1 MVYCCRMF
9 ADTYKAA
16 LAQKANPQPGPP
28 GGPNMMQPGRNSAS
42 VAANGTSPLPNPPLP
57 NGQLPGGSVNQPRP
71 PAIPRLVNGATSNG
85 ILPTNPQGIPH
96 APMQP
101 HMQMQPRMPPQMGS
115 DNMRVYQEATRV
127 QQEQQRYLQQQRQ
140 QHHPQATQV
149 GSSASPNMGNPSL
162 MAPSNSAVL
171 ASLQGGRSGSPNGV
185 PPPPSGSSS
194 SPRMTNSST
203 QPQPLSS
210 GMVPAVNQIS
220 NHMKARHPQA
230 SPEQITKMTT
240 EHLNQYRMSHV
251 HAAMQAAAG
260 ASNASA
266 AAANA
271 NIALSGA
278 SPAPLQQQQQA
289 LMNGNSP
296 MLNPQQYAQMM
307 RSQQSN
313 QQNRNG
319 GGPGVMGA
327 NAGSRSATPQNNRSG
342 STQGGGGPSQS
353 PRPSQ
358 AQMAAGQ

>member
-1 MVYCCRMF
+1 MF
-9 ADTYKAA
+9 ADIYKAA

-28 GGPNMMQPGRNSAS
+28 GGPNMMQPGRNSTSGAT
-42 VAANGTSPLPNPPLP
+42 NGTSPLSNPPLP
-57 NGQLPGGSVNQPRP
+57 NGQLPGGSGNQPRP
-71 PAIPRLVNGATSNG
+71 PPMPRLVNGATSNG
-85 ILPTNPQGIPH
+85 ILPTNAQGIPH

-127 QQEQQRYLQQQRQ
+127 QQEQQRYLQQRQ

-171 ASLQGGRSGSPNGV
+171 ASLQAGRSGSPNGV

-194 SPRMTNSST
+194 SPRMTNSTT

-271 NIALSGA
+271 NIAVPGA
-278 SPAPLQQQQQA
+278 SSALPQQQQA

-307 RSQQSN
+307 RLQQSN
-313 QQNRNG
+313 QQDRNG
-319 GGPGVMGA
+319 VGPGVMGA
-327 NAGSRSATPQNNRSG
+327 NGGSRSATPQNHRSG
-342 STQGGGGPSQS
+342 SAQGGGGPSQS

-358 AQMAAGQ
+358 AQMAGGQ